1 MTSTSCVAASIWS
14 SGSSRPRVGEPRY
27 RRAAWLPRSGLRVR
41 AVCAWGNQQIEL
53 IVTAGAASGRN
64 LHERG
69 QPGRTRSRGEG
80 EQGEQGRQTKIGG
93 QIGSQRRPNQSV
105 HERLP
110 NSHHRSLV
118 AMAAAWS
125 GCSGQCFVIAARHI
139 TCSPW
144 FFDMVFGAAL
154 SQSLFRYDLP
164 NALYPRSYIWRNGI
178 KYPC

>member
-27 RRAAWLPRSGLRVR
+27 RRAAWLPRSRLRVR

-69 QPGRTRSRGEG
+69 QPGHTRSRGEG

-93 QIGSQRRPNQSV
+93 QIGSQRRPNRSV

-125 GCSGQCFVIAARHI
+125 GCSGQSLLARRCFSIWSLELHFPQQSLNRCLDTIYPIHMA
-139 TCSPW
+139 
-144 FFDMVFGAAL
+144 GLAAL
-154 SQSLFRYDLP
+154 P
-164 NALYPRSYIWRNGI
+164 
-178 KYPC
+178 